1 MAKTVV
7 FVISITITL
16 ILIHGINPLQSQFN
30 AFRFD
35 ILFLGFIILYLPLS
49 FDYQLIFLMWGF
61 TFTLLGVISL
71 IFYFINP
78 EITYGIWISRKKAKN
93 FNNRYIKIGRRIQIA
108 ILLTGL
114 GIFTALFILI
124 ISVLF
129 L

>member
-1 MAKTVV
+1 MSTETIPRELVKRSIIYSIASTVLSPL
-7 FVISITITL
+7 FSLVILS
-16 ILIHGINPLQSQFN
+16 
-30 AFRFD
+30 
-35 ILFLGFIILYLPLS
+35 LPLS
-49 FDYQLIFLMWGF
+49 FDIQLIFLMWGF
-61 TFTLLGVISL
+61 IFFLIGVVSL

-78 EITYGIWISRKKAKN
+78 EITYGMWISRKKAKN

-108 ILLTGL
+108 IMLTGL

>member
-1 MAKTVV
+1 MIPLSTQTIPQELVKRSLSY
-7 FVISITITL
+7 SIASTIL
-16 ILIHGINPLQSQFN
+16 GPLFS
-30 AFRFD
+30 
-35 ILFLGFIILYLPLS
+35 LLILYLPLS

-78 EITYGIWISRKKAKN
+78 EITYGMWISRKKAKN